1 MLKKTI
7 AFMLALSLVFSM
19 AACGSG
25 KEPPEQSGSIVSGSE
40 VLIFSSSQE
49 EKPSYPPESP
59 EAVPETESSSSKEN
73 ENSSSSSSQQP
84 ASSSEQESS
93 SSSSQ
98 APSSSSSQAS
108 SVASRPVS
116 SSESQEEK
124 EEPEEEW
131 EEEQEEPESQSRPSS
146 PVDTGDEVRAMWISY
161 LELGTMLTGK
171 SRSQFAANIREACE
185 TCADFGLNT
194 IILQVRPYG
203 DAIYPSDYFPGSYL
217 FDGKEKGVGEVP
229 FDALEVA
236 VEEAHAA
243 GLRLEAW
250 INPYR
255 VRTSSARA
263 LSSDNPAAIWLDEG
277 SDAVVKMGEVIS
289 YNPGSE
295 EAQDLI
301 VDGVREIVENYQ
313 VDGIHFD
320 DYFYPTT
327 DTAFDSEMYSDY
339 KSGGG
344 TQSLAA
350 WRRSNVTQL
359 VEKVYSAVKSVDSSA
374 TFGISPQG
382 NNSNNLNSQYVD
394 VAEIIS
400 LEIVDYV
407 CPQMYFGFK
416 NSGCPYQSTIESFNK
431 MAKGTS
437 VKIYVGL
444 ATYKFG
450 NVDTWA
456 GSGKNEWV
464 DSTDLLARQVEA
476 ARELS
481 EYGGFVLYR
490 YDSTFNYKSF
500 YSSGVWDQ
508 VETELDNLRDVL

>member
-19 AACGSG
+19 AACGSS

-40 VLIFSSSQE
+40 ELIFSSSEE
-49 EKPSYPPESP
+49 EKPSHAPESP
-59 EAVPETESSSSKEN
+59 EAVPESSSASER
-73 ENSSSSSSQQP
+73 EDSSSSSQQP
-84 ASSSEQESS
+84 VS

-98 APSSSSSQAS
+98 QAGASSSAASSAPSSQISSSSQA
-108 SVASRPVS
+108 VS
-116 SSESQEEK
+116 APESQED
-124 EEPEEEW
+124 
-131 EEEQEEPESQSRPSS
+131 QEELEESQEQSRPSS
-146 PVDTGDEVRAMWISY
+146 TVNVGDEVRAMWISY

-203 DAIYPSDYFPGSYL
+203 DAIYPSNYFPGSYL

-301 VDGVREIVENYQ
+301 VDGVREIVENYA

-327 DTAFDSEMYSDY
+327 DTAFDSGLYSDY
-339 KSGGG
+339 KANGGS
-344 TQSLAA
+344 QSLAA

-359 VEKVYSAVKSVDSSA
+359 VDKVYSAVKSVDSSV

-394 VAEIIS
+394 VAEIVS
-400 LEIVDYV
+400 LEIVDYI
-407 CPQMYFGFK
+407 CPQMYFGFQ

-431 MAKGTS
+431 MAQGTS
-437 VKIYVGL
+437 VKVYVGL